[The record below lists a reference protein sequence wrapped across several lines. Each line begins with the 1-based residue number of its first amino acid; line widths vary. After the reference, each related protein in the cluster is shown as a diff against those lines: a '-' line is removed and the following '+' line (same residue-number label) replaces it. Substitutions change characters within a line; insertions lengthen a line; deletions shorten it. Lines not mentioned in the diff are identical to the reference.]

1 MWAMYNREVP
11 AEIKGPGTTLPP
23 LHHLAT
29 TSSSVQQKY
38 KYKGSKN
45 KNTNTQK
52 VKTKIMTQKVTR
64 KTKKMNTNESIGLG
78 PATFPHL
85 YFSSYFYIKICDK
98 IMSFKICLVK
108 RTNKITPIIRNLQ
121 GKSSL

>member
-52 VKTKIMTQKVTR
+52 VKTKIMTQKETR
-64 KTKKMNTNESIGLG
+64 KTKKTITNESIGPG
-78 PATFPHL
+78 PATFPHPREML
-85 YFSSYFYIKICDK
+85 SQRYTLGF
-98 IMSFKICLVK
+98 
-108 RTNKITPIIRNLQ
+108 
-121 GKSSL
+121 

>member
-38 KYKGSKN
+38 KFTESNN

-52 VKTKIMTQKVTR
+52 IKKVTR
-64 KTKKMNTNESIGLG
+64 KTKKKNTNESIRPG
-78 PATFPHL
+78 PATFPHPREKL
-85 YFSSYFYIKICDK
+85 SQRYT
-98 IMSFKICLVK
+98 LG
-108 RTNKITPIIRNLQ
+108 L
-121 GKSSL
+121 

>member
-1 MWAMYNREVP
+1 MWAMYNREVPAEIKRKYRIQNSGKIQNTMWAMYNREVP

-38 KYKGSKN
+38 KFTESNN

-52 VKTKIMTQKVTR
+52 IKKVTR
-64 KTKKMNTNESIGLG
+64 KTKKRIQM
-78 PATFPHL
+78 
-85 YFSSYFYIKICDK
+85 K
-98 IMSFKICLVK
+98 V
-108 RTNKITPIIRNLQ
+108 
-121 GKSSL
+121 

>member
-38 KYKGSKN
+38 KFTESNN

-52 VKTKIMTQKVTR
+52 IKKSNKKNKKKIQMKV
-64 KTKKMNTNESIGLG
+64 
-78 PATFPHL
+78 
-85 YFSSYFYIKICDK
+85 
-98 IMSFKICLVK
+98 
-108 RTNKITPIIRNLQ
+108 
-121 GKSSL
+121 

>member
-45 KNTNTQK
+45 KNTQK
-52 VKTKIMTQKVTR
+52 VKAKIMTQKVTR
-64 KTKKMNTNESIGLG
+64 KTKNE
-78 PATFPHL
+78 
-85 YFSSYFYIKICDK
+85 YI
-98 IMSFKICLVK
+98 
-108 RTNKITPIIRNLQ
+108 
-121 GKSSL
+121 